1 MTGLP
6 ARNKPPHNANV
17 LGRWLTESADH
28 SGIAAGRLRR
38 WLGFM
43 IVAAML
49 DHARHSDDGAPLFL
63 IKGGV
68 AMELRVGGSAR
79 ATRDLDAAL
88 RAAISELAEHLDPAL
103 RAGFGDFGATRTELE
118 PIRDTGAVRC
128 DIKITYRHRPVVTV
142 PVEIAEVEASMGS
155 EVDHVPARPLGDLG
169 IEGPESVPC
178 IAIRWQ
184 IAQKLHACTERL
196 DNVSNDRFRDLL
208 DLQLLSNLVDDAGWP
223 AVRVA
228 CVEVFQ
234 SRESHP
240 WPPTLTIPDDWVDG
254 YRALALDAG
263 FTVVDVDQ
271 AAAAVRA
278 IVDRIDQA
286 SGD

>member
-1 MTGLP
+1 MTGGP

-28 SGIAAGRLRR
+28 SGVAAGRLRR

-49 DHARHSDDGAPLFL
+49 DQARHSDDDGPLFL
-63 IKGGV
+63 VKGGV

-88 RAAISELAEHLDPAL
+88 RAAITELAEHLDPAL
-103 RAGFGDFGATRTELE
+103 RTGFGDFAATRTELE

-155 EVDHVPARPLGDLG
+155 EVDHVPARPLSDLG
-169 IEGPESVPC
+169 IETPGSVPC
-178 IAIRWQ
+178 IALRWQ
-184 IAQKLHACTERL
+184 IAQPSGTHAPNGSTITATTGSATCSIF
-196 DNVSNDRFRDLL
+196 NYS
-208 DLQLLSNLVDDAGWP
+208 P
-223 AVRVA
+223 A
-228 CVEVFQ
+228 
-234 SRESHP
+234 S
-240 WPPTLTIPDDWVDG
+240 WTTLPG
-254 YRALALDAG
+254 LPCEALALRSS
-263 FTVVDVDQ
+263 T
-271 AAAAVRA
+271 AVNLIRGPQPSPFRRTGPTA
-278 IVDRIDQA
+278 TAHSPPTPA
-286 SGD
+286 SQ